1 MPADEEVRIWMA
13 GPAQG
18 ELLKVVTL
26 KTEDTYPSSGV
37 MVNLSNRDLTWF
49 AYKNPQVSKKK
60 KKLAEVG

>member
-18 ELLKVVTL
+18 ELLKVITL

-37 MVNLSNRDLTWF
+37 MVNLSNRDLT
-49 AYKNPQVSKKK
+49 
-60 KKLAEVG
+60 